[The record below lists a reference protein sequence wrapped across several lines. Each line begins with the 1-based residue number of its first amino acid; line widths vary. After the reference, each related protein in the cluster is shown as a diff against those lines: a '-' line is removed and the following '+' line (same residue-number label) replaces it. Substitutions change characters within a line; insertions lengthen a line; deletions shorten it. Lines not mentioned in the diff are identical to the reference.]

1 MGPLN
6 TPDYFPRRY
15 QNSAKCKIVKH
26 YRLSEEPFRLKNKHL
41 IHVYIPKIQEK
52 QDRYFYTRIV
62 TKKYHIPVLK
72 GFQIQYTQNPWPGL
86 ISSLATDQMASSK
99 INDREVEIMEWGIKE

>member
-1 MGPLN
+1 M
-6 TPDYFPRRY
+6 
-15 QNSAKCKIVKH
+15 
-26 YRLSEEPFRLKNKHL
+26 
-41 IHVYIPKIQEK
+41 
-52 QDRYFYTRIV
+52 

-86 ISSLATDQMASSK
+86 ISSLATDQMDQMASSK